1 MEGHD
6 VLHAFAAAVAQGPA
20 RIAVDAGT
28 RRLSYLDLDAWT
40 GDLAATLRRGAPR
53 GVVAVAAEDPLH
65 RVAAL
70 LGTLRAG
77 CVFAPV
83 DLDQPPAR
91 LRALLER
98 LAPQWI
104 LGAPGCS
111 AAVAA
116 RTGWAGAARG
126 CHLDFDRLAAVEEGA
141 APIPG
146 VPGVPG
152 VPAVAR
158 SAAPPAD
165 AAAAGSAEILP
176 ALAGAVA
183 PPESPPVLAPDD
195 LCYIVQTSGS
205 TGTPKSIAG
214 RYRAIGQFIRWEN
227 DLLGLTPG
235 TRVSQLTSPHFDAY
249 LRDIFA
255 PLTCGGTVCI
265 PPAAELR
272 LDGAALA
279 RWIDASAIELIH
291 CVPSLF
297 HLLAAGDGGD
307 LHPRLFPRLRWVL
320 LAGEAPLQ
328 ADLARWFAVFGRRV
342 RFLNLYGPS
351 ETTMTKLFHEIAPE
365 DLERRSIPVGRPI
378 PGAAV
383 LLADRRGRVCAPG
396 TVGEIVLRTPHRSLG
411 YLGEPGLTAE
421 VFVPNPWRD
430 GHDPADLVYRTG
442 DLGRQLPDGAIE
454 LLGRRDQQ
462 LKIRG
467 QRIEPGEIESVLGE
481 HPQVQAAAVVARPD
495 SAGLPALCAFVVTRE
510 EVAPQALRDW
520 VARRLP
526 PALVPDRFVSLP
538 VLPLLGNG
546 KIDRRALATAELA
559 AARREP
565 RVAART
571 PTELRL
577 AAIWG
582 EVIETRDAGIR
593 DDFFASGGH
602 SLLAARLLL
611 RVRQAFG
618 VEVPLAAFFD
628 RPTIEALAEEVEE
641 RLLSQVDP
649 LLLEEALREIDATPS
664 AAAASAGGERSGD

>member
-6 VLHAFAAAVAQGPA
+6 VLHAFAGAVAQGPA
-20 RIAVDAGT
+20 RIAVDAGS

-40 GDLAATLRRGAPR
+40 GALASTLRRGTPR
-53 GVVAVAAEDPLH
+53 GGVVAVAAEDPLH

-77 CVFAPV
+77 CVFAPL

-98 LAPQWI
+98 LAPQWLLGTPG
-104 LGAPGCS
+104 LGA
-111 AAVAA
+111 AIAD
-116 RTGWAGAARG
+116 RTGWTGLARG
-126 CHLDFDRLAAVEEGA
+126 CHLDTDRLAAVEEGA
-141 APIPG
+141 PPNPAA
-146 VPGVPG
+146 
-152 VPAVAR
+152 PAVQGNTA
-158 SAAPPAD
+158 ALANAGAPPPEPPP
-165 AAAAGSAEILP
+165 AG
-176 ALAGAVA
+176 LAG
-183 PPESPPVLAPDD
+183 DD

-205 TGTPKSIAG
+205 TGVPKCIAG
-214 RYRAIGQFIRWEN
+214 SYRAIGHFIRWETE
-227 DLLGLTPG
+227 LLALTPG
-235 TRVSQLTSPHFDAY
+235 TRVSQLTAPHFDAY

-255 PLTCGGTVCI
+255 PLTTGGTVCI
-265 PPAAELR
+265 PPSAELR
-272 LDGAALA
+272 LDAAALA
-279 RWIDASAIELIH
+279 RWIDAQGIELVH

-297 HLLAAGDGGD
+297 HLLAAGDAGD

-351 ETTMTKLFHEIAPE
+351 ETTMTKLFHEITPE
-365 DLERRSIPVGRPI
+365 DLERRSIPIGRPMA
-378 PGAAV
+378 GAAA
-383 LLADRRGRVCAPG
+383 LLVDRRGRVCAPG
-396 TVGEIVLRTPHRSLG
+396 TVGEIVLRTPHHALG
-411 YLGEPGLTAE
+411 YLGEPRLTAE
-421 VFVPNPWRD
+421 AFAPNPWRD
-430 GHDPADLVYRTG
+430 GHDPADLIHRTG
-442 DLGRQLPDGAIE
+442 DLGRLLPDGAIE

-462 LKIRG
+462 LKVRG
-467 QRIEPGEIESVLGE
+467 QRIEPGEIETVLGE
-481 HPQVQAAAVVARPD
+481 HPLVQAAAVVARPD

-510 EVAPQALRDW
+510 EVATQTLRDW

-538 VLPLLGNG
+538 RLPLLANG
-546 KIDRRALATAELA
+546 KIDRRTLATAEVA

-571 PTELRL
+571 PTERRL
-577 AAIWG
+577 VEIWG
-582 EVIETRDAGIR
+582 EVTETRDAGIR

-628 RPTIEALAEEVEE
+628 RPTIEALAAEVEE

-649 LLLEEALREIDATPS
+649 QLLEEALRELDAAPS
-664 AAAASAGGERSGD
+664 AAASAGAERSGG